1 MRVCDVMSRE
11 IVSCGVQT
19 PIRTIAK
26 KMSQF
31 NCGMIPV
38 LSDDDRGRVIGVVTE
53 RDIVCR
59 AVSEGADLS
68 KVPASFCMSYPVVS
82 IAEKDSLGE
91 CMRLMRENQIRRIVV
106 VNEDEQC
113 VGIVSQVDLY
123 KASNGKGFLFSPGH
137 RGEELRSHN

>member
-1 MRVCDVMSRE
+1 MRVRDVMSRE
-11 IVSCGVQT
+11 IVSCSPET
-19 PIRTIAK
+19 PVRRVAK

-38 LSDDDRGRVIGVVTE
+38 LSDDGDERVMGVITE
-53 RDIVCR
+53 RDIICR

-82 IAEKDSLGE
+82 ISEKSSLGE

-106 VNEDEQC
+106 INDDQRC
-113 VGIVSQVDLY
+113 IGIVSQVDLY
-123 KASNGKGFLFSPGH
+123 KASNGRGFLFSYGDKS
-137 RGEELRSHN
+137 EEIQSIN